1 MFFCKV
7 VSGDIIMQ
15 RKKKNKKIIT
25 LIISIIVL
33 IILGSIFYSYNNLT
47 GKSKINLTASLVT
60 KQNEVEK
67 TIKTNGY
74 TIDNPK
80 VLLDPYNASPLTA
93 LILFETE
100 EEVSPKVTIE
110 GKDKLTTIETEFA
123 KNTKHY
129 LPIYG
134 LYADYNNKVDI
145 SYTLSDG
152 KKITKQV
159 EIQTNK
165 LPDDFVLPT
174 SVKKDSSKL
183 TNDLYFFTPS
193 SKGYTCA
200 YDVNGDV
207 RWYLSNNA
215 IWDNTRLKN
224 GHMMVSTERLVNSP
238 YYMTGLYE
246 IDLLGHIYNEYSLK
260 GGYHHDYFELPN
272 GNLLVASDDFNNES
286 GTVEDYIVELDRTT
300 GNIVKTWDLKDIL
313 NMEDGKSENWSNYDW
328 FHNNSVWYDEATNS
342 ITLSGRHQDAV
353 INIDY
358 TSGKLNWIIGD
369 STNWSSEYQKYF
381 FTPVGKDF
389 EWQWSQHAAMITPEG
404 YVFIFDNGNNKSK
417 DSSKYVEASNSYSR
431 GVMYKIDTDKM
442 TIEQVYEYGK
452 ERGSSFYSPYISD
465 VDYLSKNHYLIH
477 SGGIVYVD
485 GKNSNQPAG
494 FSSNTTLKSDTVEV
508 LNDKVIFEIV
518 LPTNNYRVEKLS
530 LYTENDYENTL
541 GKRLGSLGETKV
553 SKKDNKF
560 IKTVEIDDDYNNR
573 NITLTNEED
582 RLVIS
587 GKFKKGEN
595 VSFILRKGFTNNY
608 YDQVISKKPYTALC
622 VDIFTEEETNEGIN
636 ITRYINKEGLSGK
649 YSIYI
654 KINDKIY
661 KTNDYIEISDLKE
674 ALV

>member
-1 MFFCKV
+1 
-7 VSGDIIMQ
+7 MQ
-15 RKKKNKKIIT
+15 RKKRNKKIIT
-25 LIISIIVL
+25 IIISIIVL

-47 GKSKINLTASLVT
+47 GKSKIDLTASLVT
-60 KQNEVEK
+60 KQNEIEN

-80 VLLDPYNASPLTA
+80 VLLDPYDASPLTA

-100 EEVSPKVTIE
+100 EEVSPKITIE

-159 EIQTNK
+159 EIQTDK

-215 IWDNTRLKN
+215 VWDNTRLKN
-224 GHMMVSTERLVNSP
+224 GHMMISTERLVNSP

-300 GNIVKTWDLKDIL
+300 GNIIKTWNLKDIL
-313 NMEDGKSENWSNYDW
+313 NMEDGKSENWSSYDW

-417 DSSKYVEASNSYSR
+417 DSSKYVDATNSYSR

-494 FSSNTTLKSDTVEV
+494 FSSNTTLKSDTVEI
-508 LNDKVIFEIV
+508 LNNKVIFEIV

-541 GKRLGSLGETKV
+541 GKRLGSLGETRV

-560 IKTVEIDDDYNNR
+560 IKTVEIDDDYNKR

-608 YDQVISKKPYTALC
+608 YDQIISKKPYTALC

-636 ITRYINKEGLSGK
+636 ITRYINKETLRGK

-661 KTNDYIEISDLKE
+661 KTNNYIEI
-674 ALV
+674 

>member
-1 MFFCKV
+1 
-7 VSGDIIMQ
+7 MQ
-15 RKKKNKKIIT
+15 RKKRNKKIIT
-25 LIISIIVL
+25 IIISIIVL
-33 IILGSIFYSYNNLT
+33 IILGSIFYSYNNLI
-47 GKSKINLTASLVT
+47 GKNEIDLTVSLVT

-80 VLLDPYNASPLTA
+80 VLLDPYDASPLTA

-100 EEVSPKVTIE
+100 EEVSPKITIE

-224 GHMMVSTERLVNSP
+224 GNMMVSTERLVNSP

-246 IDLLGHIYNEYSLK
+246 IDLLGHIYNEYSIK

-300 GNIVKTWDLKDIL
+300 GNIIKTWDLKDIL
-313 NMEDGKSENWSNYDW
+313 NMEDGKSENWSSYDW

-465 VDYLSKNHYLIH
+465 VDYLSKNHYIIH

-530 LYTENDYENTL
+530 LYIENDYENTL

-560 IKTVEIDDDYNNR
+560 IKTVEIDDDYNKR
-573 NITLTNEED
+573 NITITNEED

-608 YDQVISKKPYTALC
+608 YDQIISKKPYTALC

-661 KTNDYIEISDLKE
+661 KTNDYIEI
-674 ALV
+674 

>member
-25 LIISIIVL
+25 IIISIIVL
-33 IILGSIFYSYNNLT
+33 IILGSIFYSYNNLV
-47 GKSKINLTASLVT
+47 GKNEIDLTASLVT

-100 EEVSPKVTIE
+100 EEVSPKITIE

-300 GNIVKTWDLKDIL
+300 GNIVKTWDLKDVL

-358 TSGKLNWIIGD
+358 TTGKLNWIIGD

-381 FTPVGKDF
+381 FTPIGKDF

-442 TIEQVYEYGK
+442 TIEQIYEYGK

-541 GKRLGSLGETKV
+541 GKRLGNLGETKV